1 MYRLLIV
8 DDEEL
13 IVNGLYEVFR
23 CLEGLDLD
31 IYKAYSGQEA
41 LNWLNRT
48 RMDIVITDIQ
58 MPEINGLRLM
68 EEIEKNWTQ
77 CRIIFLS
84 GYSEFEYAYR
94 AIQSPGVSY
103 LLKTESYERI
113 VEVVQNAIADI
124 ERDSQNE
131 ALIQNA
137 KKRIDEATELF
148 QRDYLLYL
156 LSGEMSA
163 KVNPRQ
169 FRELNLPLKADAPV
183 ILVLGAVS
191 NLPKQADYSLWV
203 HSIYAVLQTIRRYLS
218 GHVYD
223 IVFLDQQHHP
233 VILVQPLE
241 TDTPYAKTVAFLE
254 GTLEAVQN
262 ACQTGLQLSIS
273 FSIGGEMT
281 HWSDLSAKYYQLV
294 QMLGYRIGSESEA
307 LLIDR
312 ERDNPLRNERFAI
325 PAAEADIAGCLNNWL
340 NRRAATFLE
349 QHMESGQRDAY
360 FTLLQSILTPLSRV
374 SSMHNPLAL
383 EAYYSVSLGL
393 LSFINR
399 KQLTDK
405 VAFRIGQYQLMRV
418 DLFPDWKAAA
428 QYLTELS
435 GILFE
440 LYFFEQKTRADQTIA
455 CLQRFIMEHI
465 GEDLSLL
472 RLSEQV
478 YLNPSYLSRIYKQE
492 TGMKLSVFIES
503 VRIQKSKELLQDE
516 RQKIAAI
523 AQAIGYD
530 SPTSFTRFFK
540 NACGITPQAYRDQ
553 CALQHNSKK

>member
-23 CLEGLDLD
+23 CMEGLDLD

-58 MPEINGLRLM
+58 MPEINGIRLM

-77 CRIIFLS
+77 CRVIFLS

-124 ERDSQNE
+124 ERDNQNE
-131 ALIQNA
+131 ALIQDA
-137 KKRIDEATELF
+137 KKCIDEATELY

-163 KVNPRQ
+163 KVSQQQ
-169 FRELNLPLKADAPV
+169 FRALNLPLKAEAPV

-203 HSIYAVLQTIRRYLS
+203 QSIYAVLQTIRRYLA
-218 GHVYD
+218 GHVYN
-223 IVFLDQQHHP
+223 IVMLDQRHHP

-312 ERDNPLRNERFAI
+312 ERDNPLRNEKSAI
-325 PAAEADIAGCLNNWL
+325 PGEDVTGCLNNWL
-340 NRRAATFLE
+340 NQRAATFLE

-360 FTLLQSILTPLSRV
+360 FTLLHGILTPLSCV
-374 SSMHNPLAL
+374 TSMHNPLAL
-383 EAYYSVSLGL
+383 EAYYSVALGL

-399 KQLTDK
+399 KHLTDK
-405 VAFRIGQYQLMRV
+405 VAFRIGQYQLMRA
-418 DLFPDWKAAA
+418 DQFPDWQAAA
-428 QYLTELS
+428 DYLTELS

-440 LYFFEQKTRADQTIA
+440 LYLNEQKTRADQTIA
-455 CLQRFIMEHI
+455 CLQRFIHDHI

-492 TGMKLSVFIES
+492 TGIKLSVFIES
-503 VRIQKSKELLQDE
+503 VRIAKAKELLQDE

-553 CALQHNSKK
+553 CALKHNSKK